1 MQKLITL
8 VAFLATSSS
17 GQGLPAMNV
26 NPNTITVSGHSSGAF
41 MGTTAHVTFSNTFKG
56 GSFHNGG
63 IYGTGDHFDPL
74 FIGVKKTFDW
84 GLGERMLK

>member
-26 NPNTITVSGHSSGAF
+26 NPNTITVAGHSSGAF
-41 MGTTAHVTFSNTFKG
+41 MGTTAHVIFSNTFKG

-63 IYGTGDHFDPL
+63 IYGCGDQFQPGWTGT
-74 FIGVKKTFDW
+74 KKMFDW